1 MSLPPPVIA
10 PPSLGNALG
19 AGSGFAWTLHEI
31 AKRFG
36 LYVDV
41 VPALPEPA
49 AQNQLAQTA
58 KNLAKGSTSR
68 WRRLLTALGKQ
79 IADTFMDLVGESV
92 KDAILF
98 PGATIMLADAIA
110 YWVYSDL
117 LIKSTYDPVLNIPTA
132 ESFVSALNYVLDT
145 VAALLATDIISNRDV
160 GSDIAESVIDSFTE
174 SVVGDAVRAYLDTV
188 AGVEAV
194 DDDEIRDIVGDG
206 ALGTPEELAYLGAR
220 SGLDTFSAVA
230 ELYTGLLQG
239 DNPYW
244 SRVSREL
251 DDNFKRFERGA
262 SADIYLAGALIERLG
277 SDVIDSVYWYLE
289 AVDYILNRIKTLAR
303 DAAQAYALYMQG
315 AADAD
320 MVDQIVQAGHL
331 ELAAYNAVLD
341 TFDDPLFID
350 ALVDGVV
357 SEYDSLVG
365 SIDWDKVYK
374 AVEALLDDPGKRLAE
389 YANTAKLTYEK
400 LNSLRKVNVATV

>member
-1 MSLPPPVIA
+1 M
-10 PPSLGNALG
+10 LG
-19 AGSGFAWTLHEI
+19 
-31 AKRFG
+31 
-36 LYVDV
+36 
-41 VPALPEPA
+41 
-49 AQNQLAQTA
+49 QTA
-58 KNLAKGSTSR
+58 KNLAKSSTSR
-68 WRRLLTALGKQ
+68 VKRLGAALGKQ
-79 IADTFMDLVGESV
+79 VVDAFLDLISESV
-92 KDAILF
+92 KDSVLF
-98 PGATIMLADAIA
+98 PGATIMLTDAVA

-117 LIKSTYDPVLNIPTA
+117 LVKSTYDPVLNIPTA
-132 ESFVSALNYVLDT
+132 ESFVAALNYVLDT
-145 VAALLATDIISNRDV
+145 VAALMATDVISNRDV

-220 SGLDTFSAVA
+220 SGLDTFSAMA

-277 SDVIDSVYWYLE
+277 TDVLDSVYWYLE
-289 AVDYILNRIKTLAR
+289 SIDYILNRIKTLAR
-303 DAAQAYALYMQG
+303 DTAQAYALYMQG

-320 MVDQIVQAGHL
+320 TIDQVVQAGHL
-331 ELAAYNAVLD
+331 ELAAYNAILD
-341 TFDDPLFID
+341 TFDDQSFID

-365 SIDWDKVYK
+365 AIDWDKVYS
-374 AVEALLDDPGKRLAE
+374 AIEALLDDPGKRLASYVE
-389 YANTAKLTYEK
+389 TAKSTYEK
-400 LNSLRKVNVATV
+400 LNSLRRISVTQT

>member
-1 MSLPPPVIA
+1 MYVPPPVIA

-36 LYVDV
+36 LYVDL

-49 AQNQLAQTA
+49 AQNELAQTA

-68 WRRLLTALGKQ
+68 WRRLVTALGKQ
-79 IADTFMDLVGESV
+79 VTDVFMDLVGESV
-92 KDAILF
+92 KDAVLF

-117 LIKSTYDPVLNIPTA
+117 LVKSTYDPVLNIPTA
-132 ESFVSALNYVLDT
+132 ESFVTALNYVLDT

-174 SVVGDAVRAYLDTV
+174 SVVGDAVRSYLDTV
-188 AGVEAV
+188 AGVKAV

-220 SGLDTFSAVA
+220 SGLDTFSAIS

-315 AADAD
+315 AADAN
-320 MVDQIVQAGHL
+320 MLDQVVQAGHL

-357 SEYDSLVG
+357 SEYDGLVG

-374 AVEALLDDPGKRLAE
+374 AVEALLDDPGRRLASYVE
-389 YANTAKLTYEK
+389 TAKSTYEK
-400 LNSLRKVNVATV
+400 LNSLRKISVTQT